1 MIVFIVNDFFM
12 RIIITENQYG
22 RILEQEEI
30 LCVPTA
36 ETQYYEVD
44 VTVYDIMNKGAII
57 HYGEEDM
64 NKMGAIKR
72 IQKKLRINDDGFYGK
87 AMLRKLAEEL
97 GVDLCKQKNN
107 DIPIG
112 PNGLTKLGFFEVTL
126 PQEGTDEYENYI
138 LASTLVGECTRC
150 KSDELFAIYSTI
162 KRRSG
167 NESMVNTVLK
177 PKQYSTWNGY
187 NKLTNDED
195 KIEFIINRISTH
207 KEIGFDDML
216 SQVKQFRNKSPL
228 KYNHYVNPTI
238 VDLENSNRSIAKS
251 YRDNKESSKQIGK
264 HLFWWD
270 KKHK

>member
-1 MIVFIVNDFFM
+1 M

-22 RILEQEEI
+22 RIFEQEEI

-36 ETQYYEVD
+36 ETQYYAVD
-44 VTVYDIMNKGAII
+44 VTIYDIMNKGAIL
-57 HYGEEDM
+57 HYGEKDM
-64 NKMGAIKR
+64 DKMGAIKR
-72 IQKKLRINDDGFYGK
+72 IQKKLGIKYDGYYGK
-87 AMLRKLAEEL
+87 GMLRKLAEEL
-97 GVDLCKQKNN
+97 DVDLCKQKNN

-112 PNGLTKLGFFEVTL
+112 PNGLTKLGFFEVIL
-126 PQEGTDEYENYI
+126 PEEGTEEYENYI
-138 LASTLVGECTRC
+138 LASTLVGECNRC

-167 NESMVNTVLK
+167 NEDVVDTVLK

-187 NKLTNDED
+187 NRLTNKDD
-195 KIEFIINRISTH
+195 KLEFLINRISVD
-207 KEIGFDDML
+207 KEKGFDEVL
-216 SQVKQFRNKSPL
+216 GLVKQFRNKSPL

-238 VDLENSNRSIAKS
+238 VELETSNRSIAKS